1 MVEQDAAKSDLLTYL
16 DGLQAQLTPAETL
29 VNTHR
34 PAADIIINQ
43 KLSIAKSK
51 DISFRYQLDDLST
64 VSLPDDEL
72 VTVLANLID
81 NAIEACEE
89 ISEPGQRHI
98 LLKFKVEDEAAFLY
112 IENTTAKP
120 VRVRN
125 NVVQTTKDNAAGHGF
140 GLQNVAA
147 VLARHGGIYA
157 ISYDA
162 AKKLF
167 IFSAQI

>member
-1 MVEQDAAKSDLLTYL
+1 M
-16 DGLQAQLTPAETL
+16 
-29 VNTHR
+29 
-34 PAADIIINQ
+34 
-43 KLSIAKSK
+43 
-51 DISFRYQLDDLST
+51 
-64 VSLPDDEL
+64 
-72 VTVLANLID
+72 LANLID

-89 ISEPGQRHI
+89 ISEPEKRHI
-98 LLKFKVEDEAAFLY
+98 LLKFKVKDEAAFLY
-112 IENTTAKP
+112 IENSTAKP